1 MKWRNGL
8 VLLLVLITAVVIA
21 GCTTSEPVSEESSP
35 PEVTTEAVVEE
46 VAEETMEEPVTEP
59 MVEEVVAEVVTE
71 EVAEPV
77 ETSEPVTTSTEEVTL
92 GILTPDLSLERD
104 KLVLDFALEN
114 LNGEVVQLSDYR
126 GNLVLLNFWT
136 TW

>member
-8 VLLLVLITAVVIA
+8 VLLLVLITGMVMA

-35 PEVTTEAVVEE
+35 PEVTTEAVVK
-46 VAEETMEEPVTEP
+46 
-59 MVEEVVAEVVTE
+59 

>member
-21 GCTTSEPVSEESSP
+21 GCSTSEPVSEEPSP
-35 PEVTTEAVVEE
+35 PEVTREAAVEE
-46 VAEETMEEPVTEP
+46 VAVESMKETTTEP
-59 MVEEVVAEVVTE
+59 MVEEVVTEVVTE
-71 EVAEPV
+71 EVAKPV
-77 ETSEPVTTSTEEVTL
+77 ETSEAVTTSTEEVTL
-92 GILTPDLSLERD
+92 GILTPDLTLERD